1 MTEDSNRNYRLI
13 ALFFFG
19 YILLNYP
26 LISLF
31 NLPRMLWGFPMLYAY
46 IFGAWT
52 LLIILIIWVTHSSN
66 RVKEFSDND

>member
-1 MTEDSNRNYRLI
+1 MTGDSNRNYRLI

-46 IFGAWT
+46 IFGAW
-52 LLIILIIWVTHSSN
+52 LFLIILVIWITHSGN
-66 RVKEFSDND
+66 HVKEFSEKD